1 MRSWHVKDY
10 LTDSNF
16 ESWQEDNEWKIREA
30 YEEEHGEITNDA
42 ELLAFQNWTETD
54 QAQSLMWE
62 MFEDD
67 VEGDLLSEAQSYC
80 EDHTGTWD
88 WSPVGW

>member
-1 MRSWHVKDY
+1 MRSWKVKDY

-16 ESWQEDNEWKIREA
+16 ESWQEDNEDRIREA

-54 QAQSLMWE
+54 KAQSMMWE

-67 VEGDLLSEAQSYC
+67 VEDELTDAAQSYW
-80 EDHTGTWD
+80 EDHTGTFD